1 MAGIHPFY
9 FTAHTW
15 KYCVITEK
23 IWDKATQLIDAH
35 ETETWSKLLLDAE
48 ELLPDIGASIVM
60 AAAAL
65 EVLIEVALSC
75 LASINEMPK
84 GLWEWIN
91 NRGDYRKEPSE
102 EEKYDNLLYILANK
116 SLKAEQPLWEAF
128 KNIKSARNSFLHEGK
143 LVIGKED
150 LTIEKSI
157 MLISKAKEIAVWIE
171 QLLPIEKRA
180 PILEDTM
187 QVQLSK
193 RIR

>member
-116 SLKAEQPLWEAF
+116 SLKAEQPLWEAL
-128 KNIKSARNSFLHEGK
+128 KYK
-143 LVIGKED
+143 
-150 LTIEKSI
+150 
-157 MLISKAKEIAVWIE
+157 ISKKFIS
-171 QLLPIEKRA
+171 
-180 PILEDTM
+180 T
-187 QVQLSK
+187 
-193 RIR
+193 

>member
-1 MAGIHPFY
+1 
-9 FTAHTW
+9 
-15 KYCVITEK
+15 
-23 IWDKATQLIDAH
+23 
-35 ETETWSKLLLDAE
+35 
-48 ELLPDIGASIVM
+48 M